1 MPASFGYGK
10 NMKKLRT
17 KLKQT
22 PKELDIQ
29 ADADF
34 GLSEEQVQAQILA
47 GQSNAESSVQ
57 SKPYGQIIWDNTMT
71 YFNLLNLVL
80 GAIVIAMGS
89 YRNALFLLVV
99 LCNIVIGIFQEI
111 RAKKAVDKLSLI
123 SQPEVRVLRAGREQ
137 KISVSNVVKGDIV
150 LLEQGSQVCA
160 DCSVISGSCEVDE
173 SLLTGEADAIFKK
186 SGDALLSGSFLIS
199 GQCKARVEKVGLESY
214 ANSIA
219 NEAKVISKANSEI
232 IRELNWLIKLIS
244 GFILPFGAF
253 LFCKQH
259 FLLHSTLRYSSVSAI
274 AAIIG
279 MIPEGLIL
287 LTSMVL
293 TVGVIRLAK
302 KKTLVQDLYC
312 IETLARVD
320 TLCLDKTGTITTGE
334 IRFRE
339 VLPLAD
345 FPISVHQIVKEM
357 IGALEDHNSTFLALK
372 RQFGESTC
380 WECSEKVPFS
390 PIRKWSGASFSKE
403 GESYVLGASEIL
415 CQHCAQT
422 DFMQQVMEL
431 EEKGERV
438 LLLAHKADT
447 VLSETLPDG
456 MQPLA
461 LLVLEDVIRPEAEE
475 IFSFFQKE
483 GVGLIIISGDSA
495 KTAHAIAKRAGVQNI
510 KGALDI
516 AELSEAELEEAIPK
530 TSVFGRVAP
539 KQKKQIIASLK
550 KQGHTVGMVG
560 DGVNDVLA
568 LKEASCGM
576 ALASGSDAA
585 ITVSPIVLLDSNLHA
600 LYNVVME
607 GRRVIN
613 NLKRS
618 ASLFLVKTVLSFLLS
633 VIFLIIPSNYPI
645 LPIQFSLIGALF
657 IGTPSFILALQ
668 PNQERVTGSFLAD
681 VLISALPGAFSA
693 SLLIALVSLLQPVFI
708 LTQEQVST
716 LSMLTLGFCFMFVLL
731 KISLPLNWM
740 RATLFTLMSSLFL
753 LAVLFIPEVLYLTAI
768 TPKMLLIALG
778 SALLIWPLNA
788 LLTHLIGKVQK
799 KWKSRMER
807 GKTKLPE

>member
-1 MPASFGYGK
+1 
-10 NMKKLRT
+10 
-17 KLKQT
+17 
-22 PKELDIQ
+22 
-29 ADADF
+29 
-34 GLSEEQVQAQILA
+34 
-47 GQSNAESSVQ
+47 
-57 SKPYGQIIWDNTMT
+57 
-71 YFNLLNLVL
+71 
-80 GAIVIAMGS
+80 
-89 YRNALFLLVV
+89 
-99 LCNIVIGIFQEI
+99 
-111 RAKKAVDKLSLI
+111 
-123 SQPEVRVLRAGREQ
+123 
-137 KISVSNVVKGDIV
+137 
-150 LLEQGSQVCA
+150 
-160 DCSVISGSCEVDE
+160 
-173 SLLTGEADAIFKK
+173 
-186 SGDALLSGSFLIS
+186 
-199 GQCKARVEKVGLESY
+199 
-214 ANSIA
+214 
-219 NEAKVISKANSEI
+219 
-232 IRELNWLIKLIS
+232 
-244 GFILPFGAF
+244 
-253 LFCKQH
+253 
-259 FLLHSTLRYSSVSAI
+259 
-274 AAIIG
+274 

-345 FPISVHQIVKEM
+345 FPVPTEKIVGEL

-372 RQFGESTC
+372 KQFPGSTC
-380 WECSEKVPFS
+380 WECSAKIPFS
-390 PIRKWSGASFSKE
+390 PIRKWSGACFAKE
-403 GESYVLGASEIL
+403 GESYLLGASEIL
-415 CQHCAQT
+415 CRHCVQT
-422 DFMQQVMEL
+422 DFMQQVTEL
-431 EEKGERV
+431 EERGQRV
-438 LLLAHKADT
+438 LLLAHTAEPA
-447 VLSETLPDG
+447 LSETLPDG
-456 MQPLA
+456 LQPLA

-475 IFSFFQKE
+475 IFSFFQQE
-483 GVGLIIISGDSA
+483 GVELVIISGDSA

-510 KGALDI
+510 KGYLDI
-516 AELSEAELEEAIPK
+516 AELSEEELEEAIPK

-681 VLISALPGAFSA
+681 VLVSALPGAFSA
-693 SLLIALVSLLQPVFI
+693 SLLIALISIFQPAFA

-716 LSMLTLGFCFMFVLL
+716 LSMLTLGFCFMFVLFQ
-731 KISLPLNWM
+731 ISLPLNWL
-740 RATLFTLMSSLFL
+740 RAALFTLMSSLFL
-753 LAVLFIPEVLYLTAI
+753 LAVLFIPEMLYLTAI
-768 TPKMLLIALG
+768 TPKMLLITLG
-778 SALLIWPLNA
+778 IALLIWPLNA
-788 LLTHLIGKVQK
+788 LFACTIGKVRQK
-799 KWKSRMER
+799 YKRREMR
-807 GKTKLPE
+807 IG

>member
-1 MPASFGYGK
+1 MPASFDYGK

-17 KLKQT
+17 KLKQK
-22 PKELDIQ
+22 PAELAIQ

-34 GLSEEQVQAQILA
+34 GLSEEQVQTQILA
-47 GQSNAESSVQ
+47 GQSNAESSVR

-71 YFNLLNLVL
+71 YFNLLNLIL
-80 GAIVIAMGS
+80 GAVVIALGS

-99 LCNIVIGIFQEI
+99 ICNIVIGIFQEI

-123 SQPEVRVLRAGREQ
+123 SQPEVRVLRGGREQ
-137 KISVSNVVKGDIV
+137 KIPVSNVVKGDIV
-150 LLEQGSQVCA
+150 LLEQGSQICA

-186 SGDALLSGSFLIS
+186 NGDALLSGSFLIS
-199 GQCKARVEKVGLESY
+199 GRCKARVEKVGLESY

-232 IRELNWLIKLIS
+232 IRELNRLIKLIS

-253 LFCKQH
+253 LFCKQY

-345 FPISVHQIVKEM
+345 FPVPTEKIVGEL

-372 RQFGESTC
+372 KQFPGSTC
-380 WECSEKVPFS
+380 WECSAKIPFS
-390 PIRKWSGASFSKE
+390 PIRKWSGACFAKE
-403 GESYVLGASEIL
+403 GESYLLGASEIL
-415 CQHCAQT
+415 CRHCVQT
-422 DFMQQVMEL
+422 DFMQQVTEL
-431 EEKGERV
+431 EERGQRV
-438 LLLAHKADT
+438 LLLAHTAEPA
-447 VLSETLPDG
+447 LSETLPDG
-456 MQPLA
+456 LQPLA

-475 IFSFFQKE
+475 IFSFFQQE
-483 GVGLIIISGDSA
+483 GVELVIISGDSA

-510 KGALDI
+510 KGYLDI
-516 AELSEAELEEAIPK
+516 AELSEEELEEAIPK

-550 KQGHTVGMVG
+550 KKGHTVGMVG

-668 PNQERVTGSFLAD
+668 PNQERVTGSFLTD
-681 VLISALPGAFSA
+681 VLVSALPGAFSA
-693 SLLIALVSLLQPVFI
+693 SLLIALISIFQPAFA

-716 LSMLTLGFCFMFVLL
+716 LSMLTLGFCFMFALFQ
-731 KISLPLNWM
+731 ISLPLNWL
-740 RATLFTLMSSLFL
+740 RAALFTLMSSLFL
-753 LAVLFIPEVLYLTAI
+753 LAVLFIPEMLYLTAI
-768 TPKMLLIALG
+768 TPKMLLITLG
-778 SALLIWPLNA
+778 IALLIWPLNA
-788 LLTHLIGKVQK
+788 LFARTIGKVRQK
-799 KWKSRMER
+799 YKRREMR
-807 GKTKLPE
+807 IG